1 MHNFAEGTGSCSR
14 CGTSAMHFA
23 VALFVLVMTF
33 VPGTAWAQSAGKG
46 GPTLIPLQVVQLAD
60 DDGSR
65 QATVTVQEMR
75 AWIRFANSAFSAA
88 AIRL

>member
-1 MHNFAEGTGSCSR
+1 
-14 CGTSAMHFA
+14 MHFA

-33 VPGTAWAQSAGKG
+33 VPGTAWAQSSGKG
-46 GPTLIPLQVVQLAD
+46 RPTLIPLQVVQLVD

-65 QATVTVQEMR
+65 QATVTVQEMS
-75 AWIRFANSAFSAA
+75 AWIRFANSVFSAA